1 MPDTLAK
8 FTQKENIFSLYQSS
22 QTKNKGAFHEA
33 DPQFS
38 DLCTEHADDNVWDF
52 SASYAAQYLR
62 KLKLLLDTQKN
73 GKESRQFF
81 SRSISHQIL
90 FWTLLLKASEALKNG
105 SPRIGCTLE
114 EVLYA
119 MRHGDKK
126 SAKTCQQIVSDG
138 VAEDLI
144 ALTTWRKDKRTK
156 VVYLTPNGLRQWLRH
171 GAALHADII
180 VGTNLSRH
188 AKRLVDDGSLLIK
201 MLNENTGENFS

>member
-1 MPDTLAK
+1 MPNTVVT
-8 FTQKENIFSLYQSS
+8 FTRKENVFSAYQSS
-22 QTKNKGAFHEA
+22 ETKNKGAFYEA
-33 DPQFS
+33 DPEFA
-38 DLCTEHADDNVWDF
+38 DFCTEHADDNVWDF
-52 SASYAAQYLR
+52 SASYAAQYIQ
-62 KLKLLLDTQKN
+62 KLKLLHDTQQN

-90 FWTLLLKASEALKNG
+90 FWTLLLKASQSIESG

-119 MRHGDKK
+119 MRQGDKK

-138 VAEDLI
+138 VDEGLI
-144 ALTTWRKDKRTK
+144 ALTSWRKDKRTK

-180 VGTNLSRH
+180 VGTNLSLH
-188 AKRLVDDGSLLIK
+188 AKRLVDAGSPLIK
-201 MLNENTGENFS
+201 MLNENTS